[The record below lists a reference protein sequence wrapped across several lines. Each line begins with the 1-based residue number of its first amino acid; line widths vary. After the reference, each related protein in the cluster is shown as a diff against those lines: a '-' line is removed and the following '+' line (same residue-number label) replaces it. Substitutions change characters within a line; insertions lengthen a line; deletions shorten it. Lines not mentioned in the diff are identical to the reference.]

1 MINFTDQR
9 VSLSPD
15 SSQKFQG
22 GGGSNQFQGFNLHQ
36 AKLIEALNN
45 QGNIPVSS
53 QDEVNEDLISS
64 NNSILE
70 D

>member
-15 SSQKFQG
+15 SSQNFQG
-22 GGGSNQFQGFNLHQ
+22 GGTNNQFQGFNRHQ
-36 AKLIEALNN
+36 NKLIEALN
-45 QGNIPVSS
+45 QGNIPVNS
-53 QDEVNEDLISS
+53 QDEVNDDLISS